1 MTAPQTILQHKKPE
15 SLPVVSN
22 GIPGELKTYHAWVLW
37 KLARVGDG
45 WTKHPYGVD
54 TGRRASSTD
63 SRTWSSFEEVLAAY
77 EAGGYDGIGFVL
89 STGDPYYGVDLNGAV
104 DRETGEVTVWAE
116 TVIEGLDGYTELSPS
131 GTGIHIIVRGELPG
145 SGNRKGPLEMYDKK
159 RFFTV
164 TGRRLGG
171 TS

>member
-15 SLPVVSN
+15 SLPVVSD
-22 GIPGELKTYHAWVLW
+22 GIPGELKTYHAWVPW
-37 KLARVGDG
+37 KLARVGDD
-45 WTKHPYGVD
+45 WTKHPYGVS

-89 STGDPYYGVDLNGAV
+89 STGDPYCGVDLDGAV
-104 DRETGEVTVWAE
+104 DQETGEVTVWAQ

-159 RFFTV
+159 RFFTI
-164 TGRRLGG
+164 TGHVLGEA
-171 TS
+171 S

>member
-15 SLPVVSN
+15 SLPVVSD

-37 KLARVGDG
+37 KLARVGDD
-45 WTKHPYGVD
+45 WTKHPYGVG
-54 TGRRASSTD
+54 TGRKVSSTD

-89 STGDPYYGVDLNGAV
+89 STGNPYCGVDLDGAV
-104 DRETGEVTVWAE
+104 DQETGEVTVWAQ

-131 GTGIHIIVRGELPG
+131 GTGIHNIVRGELPG

-164 TGRRLGG
+164 TGHRLGG
-171 TS
+171 LS

>member
-1 MTAPQTILQHKKPE
+1 
-15 SLPVVSN
+15 
-22 GIPGELKTYHAWVLW
+22 
-37 KLARVGDG
+37 
-45 WTKHPYGVD
+45 
-54 TGRRASSTD
+54 
-63 SRTWSSFEEVLAAY
+63 
-77 EAGGYDGIGFVL
+77 
-89 STGDPYYGVDLNGAV
+89 
-104 DRETGEVTVWAE
+104 VTVWAE

-164 TGRRLGG
+164 TGHGLGG

>member
-1 MTAPQTILQHKKPE
+1 VTAPQTILQHKKPE
-15 SLPVVSN
+15 SLPVVSD
-22 GIPGELKTYHAWVLW
+22 GIPGELKTYHTWVLW
-37 KLARVGDG
+37 KLARVGDD
-45 WTKHPYGVD
+45 WTKHPYGVG

-63 SRTWSSFEEVLAAY
+63 SRTWSSYKEVLAAY

-89 STGDPYYGVDLNGAV
+89 STGDPYCGVDLDNAV
-104 DRETGEVTVWAE
+104 NPETGEVAGWAQ
-116 TVIEGLDGYTELSPS
+116 TIIEGLEGYTELSPS

-145 SGNRKGPLEMYDKK
+145 KGNRKGSLEMYDKK

-164 TGRRLGG
+164 TGHRLGG